1 MGAEPRGRSGEEGAP
16 KSGASCPA
24 CSKELDPLR
33 AGQVAILGGQFLYF
47 CNQRCKADHFQ
58 VISSRL
64 TIDALTADPPA
75 VREAQESGVTFVP
88 RVDGQRAPVS
98 GIARESVPTLP
109 EPTETPPPVALDS
122 EPAPTT
128 LRSPDSTGPRAA
140 ASSAV
145 ASDEVTAPPPLTFE
159 TEAAPV
165 EPTWTAPLALTPRE
179 AKRGPSRLPSADRV
193 FEIFTYAGIACGALA
208 WAVALAGA
216 SAAALRLPLAGVAA
230 AMLVARGVRGKKDQ
244 AHPHPLVALAPP
256 LLALAVAVW
265 ARAAHHAS
273 AGSIASFSG
282 LGCAATLVM
291 MTMLERARLP
301 LDAARERIARALA
314 GDVRVVK
321 SGETTGELVP
331 AAQVKAGE
339 QVLVEAGEII
349 GVDGLVAAGDAVVSP
364 WLDAPSEIKKKEGD
378 AVVAG
383 ARVISGRLRLMTTWA
398 AQDRAWMRLS
408 TSPAH
413 RMDVAA
419 PLARGARLIVERGTL
434 AAAALVAAA
443 TYANNGSPIEV
454 VAAASAAAMA
464 FGAWTVAVV
473 VSMHHARAQ
482 GEALSHGVVFK
493 DPNAFHE
500 AGGSDVAVL
509 CARGTVLMGEPE
521 IVALEPIASLD
532 APRVLALAAGAE
544 TASNHPFAS
553 AICRAARARGV
564 RMENVRNATEH
575 AGLGVT
581 ALSASGERLVVGSR
595 ALLLQERVSVALA
608 DARVS
613 ELEAQGRSVL
623 LVALSGKLVGLV
635 ALQDGLRAGARAAVQ
650 RLHDARIEPVLLS
663 GEARE
668 TCETIGRALDIEHIR
683 PEVLPADRGAE
694 IRALSEGG
702 HVVAALG
709 HPETDDAALGAA
721 DVSVAMCAAG
731 ATPGEWA
738 VALASDDV
746 RDAALALCL
755 AHTARDRSRVAL
767 AVGLSPGLVAALLI
781 GFGIAPLFVAPLA
794 ALAGGLAAFTHAR
807 R

>member
-1 MGAEPRGRSGEEGAP
+1 MAEPRGRADAP
-16 KSGASCPA
+16 RAGASRPTCPA
-24 CSKELDPLR
+24 CARELDPLR
-33 AGQVAILGGQFLYF
+33 AGQVAILDGQFLYF

-75 VREAQESGVTFVP
+75 VREAQESGVTFVKKE
-88 RVDGQRAPVS
+88 RDPVS
-98 GIARESVPTLP
+98 ADRPRAVAREAVPTLP
-109 EPTETPPPVALDS
+109 DPAEAPPPVAV
-122 EPAPTT
+122 EPEPSPTT
-128 LRSPDSTGPRAA
+128 LRSLD
-140 ASSAV
+140 SSAPPP
-145 ASDEVTAPPPLTFE
+145 ASAARAPSSDDFTAPPPLAFE
-159 TEAAPV
+159 AEPEAAAV
-165 EPTWTAPLALTPRE
+165 EPTWSAPLSLSSRE
-179 AKRGPSRLPSADRV
+179 VARRPSRLPSADRV
-193 FEIFTYAGIACGALA
+193 FAYVTYAGIASGALA

-216 SAAALRLPLAGVAA
+216 SAAPFRLPLAGAA
-230 AMLVARGVRGKKDQ
+230 AAVLVACGVRGKKDR

-256 LLALAVAVW
+256 LLALVVAVW
-265 ARAAHHAS
+265 ARVTSHAS

-291 MTMLERARLP
+291 VTMLERARLP

-321 SGETTGELVP
+321 AGETTGELVP

-339 QVLVEAGEII
+339 QVIVEAGETI

-383 ARVISGRLRLMTTWA
+383 ARVISGRLRLMVTWA

-408 TSPAH
+408 ASPAH

-419 PLARGARLIVERGTL
+419 PLARGARLIVERGSL

-482 GEALSHGVVFK
+482 GEALRHGIVFK

-532 APRVLALAAGAE
+532 APRVL
-544 TASNHPFAS
+544 
-553 AICRAARARGV
+553 
-564 RMENVRNATEH
+564 
-575 AGLGVT
+575 
-581 ALSASGERLVVGSR
+581 
-595 ALLLQERVSVALA
+595 
-608 DARVS
+608 
-613 ELEAQGRSVL
+613 
-623 LVALSGKLVGLV
+623 
-635 ALQDGLRAGARAAVQ
+635 
-650 RLHDARIEPVLLS
+650 
-663 GEARE
+663 
-668 TCETIGRALDIEHIR
+668 
-683 PEVLPADRGAE
+683 
-694 IRALSEGG
+694 
-702 HVVAALG
+702 
-709 HPETDDAALGAA
+709 
-721 DVSVAMCAAG
+721 
-731 ATPGEWA
+731 
-738 VALASDDV
+738 
-746 RDAALALCL
+746 
-755 AHTARDRSRVAL
+755 
-767 AVGLSPGLVAALLI
+767 
-781 GFGIAPLFVAPLA
+781 
-794 ALAGGLAAFTHAR
+794 
-807 R
+807 